1 MFKILSKV
9 SSLSKK
15 QQSFVK
21 TKKIELNDTLPNIQT
36 FVKGVMAFD
45 KEVDAV
51 IGTATLITVLSGL
64 AAFISGGIFISTSNT
79 VFAVVAGLFLIA
91 FIYFL
96 MKRMELGSVNV
107 SDELK
112 LGVYP
117 LLGLMKNDIK
127 KNSNCRIS
135 LNLSGPMDGK
145 KKVQT
150 LKIHRGKNYIY
161 KDPWF
166 SGEMLLGDGSKLTWD
181 FEDEVSHKKYSKTNP
196 RGKVKYKSKV
206 KMKSKKTMTLLTK
219 APNNLQDTRDKTQNS
234 ALTIKKKGDK
244 TYLVKILKSKKIT
257 NKRKL
262 RANECTDAIKSLF
275 KELARG

>member
-1 MFKILSKV
+1 
-9 SSLSKK
+9 
-15 QQSFVK
+15 
-21 TKKIELNDTLPNIQT
+21 
-36 FVKGVMAFD
+36 
-45 KEVDAV
+45 
-51 IGTATLITVLSGL
+51 
-64 AAFISGGIFISTSNT
+64 IFISTSNT